1 MSAVGTLRR
10 REPPVFSAYA
20 NKTLAPI
27 GIKKANGFAA
37 DGELRVKDF
46 HRLKEERKR
55 LLSIVQSKSANVRNR
70 KLRDEIALLEK
81 LCKNSHSQ
89 HRRSKLFQS
98 LRMVVK
104 ECLFLL
110 KTVDASDALRKLEK
124 SLREHFEEEERDRSK
139 EREEL
144 LVPSREQLAMCVN
157 ALRATAFGI
166 GGGRGI
172 REKIATCGIHATT
185 EISRSF
191 FVPFATVVLSSI
203 GRVQILMFQWCVEC
217 AELHNVLAGLGG
229 CLPSFSS
236 QSFEEENGVPKT
248 NAFKEELVV
257 EWEKRN
263 TKKKKERGEEEKDDE
278 KEEENDNNTRCRFKD
293 VVPRVRAFESG
304 NDIRTWDEAWEPLL
318 VSPPSRIPAVVQR
331 RDIPGATKAVANE
344 IDVDVDL
351 GAKVDR
357 EGLSKLQTQTTNPSN
372 HPATTTVSL
381 GLGVVP
387 LVDAEN
393 DIQKKMAQS
402 TPNYKDGQ
410 GRDASGKRSLD
421 AAMTKKERK
430 LKKKE
435 EMKKK
440 QKLAEDP
447 IARLKAIFEG

>member
-1 MSAVGTLRR
+1 
-10 REPPVFSAYA
+10 
-20 NKTLAPI
+20 
-27 GIKKANGFAA
+27 
-37 DGELRVKDF
+37 
-46 HRLKEERKR
+46 
-55 LLSIVQSKSANVRNR
+55 
-70 KLRDEIALLEK
+70 
-81 LCKNSHSQ
+81 
-89 HRRSKLFQS
+89 
-98 LRMVVK
+98 
-104 ECLFLL
+104 
-110 KTVDASDALRKLEK
+110 
-124 SLREHFEEEERDRSK
+124 
-139 EREEL
+139 
-144 LVPSREQLAMCVN
+144 VN

-166 GGGRGI
+166 GRGRGI

-257 EWEKRN
+257 EWEKMK

-278 KEEENDNNTRCRFKD
+278 EEEENDNNTRCRFRD

-331 RDIPGATKAVANE
+331 RDISGATKAVANE

-357 EGLSKLQTQTTNPSN
+357 EGLSKLQTQTTKPSN

-381 GLGVVP
+381 GLGVIP